1 MINRTLVRT
10 KVIQTLFAYYKD
22 GAKTSLTARK
32 ELLDS
37 FSDAYAL
44 YMLML
49 GFADELTRFADSQ
62 IEANKTRAAIMHQ
75 RYTPNRRFVNNSVSQ
90 QLFNNRRLRAYLEEQ
105 HLSWDVVLP
114 AITSIY
120 KELLE
125 TPYYKEFMELSSPT
139 YEDEKQLWRKIY
151 GNLLSNNE
159 HLYSALEELEIRL
172 DHQGWTVDIDLILT
186 YVVKTIKRFKQ
197 ENGDEQDL
205 LEMFDSES
213 ELVFAKDLLRL
224 SIEHADEYRELIAN
238 AAQNW
243 EADRIAY
250 MDYIIMITALTEITQ
265 FNDIALEVSMNE
277 YIELA
282 KEYSGEKSYTFINGI
297 LNKIVQNLRAE
308 NKLFKAV
315 R

>member
-1 MINRTLVRT
+1 
-10 KVIQTLFAYYKD
+10 
-22 GAKTSLTARK
+22 
-32 ELLDS
+32 
-37 FSDAYAL
+37 
-44 YMLML
+44 
-49 GFADELTRFADSQ
+49 
-62 IEANKTRAAIMHQ
+62 
-75 RYTPNRRFVNNSVSQ
+75 
-90 QLFNNRRLRAYLEEQ
+90 
-105 HLSWDVVLP
+105 
-114 AITSIY
+114 
-120 KELLE
+120 
-125 TPYYKEFMELSSPT
+125 
-139 YEDEKQLWRKIY
+139 
-151 GNLLSNNE
+151 
-159 HLYSALEELEIRL
+159 LYSALEELEIRL

-197 ENGDEQDL
+197 ENGDEQEL
-205 LEMFDSES
+205 LEMFDSDS

-224 SIEHADEYRELIAN
+224 SIEHADEYRELIAH

-250 MDYIIMITALTEITQ
+250 MDYIIMIAALTEITQ